1 MSIKIDYSQLK
12 KFSEDV
18 KKSLDGAELNTFIE
32 ACAKELAARLLRKVI
47 KGTHVGQYPK
57 SSGKKGGTLRR
68 GWTDEKQQSVINYV
82 NSLNV
87 THASNS
93 YTIDIINPV
102 EYAPYVEYGHRTIN
116 HKSWVKGKFM
126 LTISSDELK
135 EVAPAILEKKL
146 SIKLKEIFQ

>member
-32 ACAKELAARLLRKVI
+32 ACAKELAARLLGKVI
-47 KGTHVGQYPK
+47 KRTPVGQYPK

-87 THASNS
+87 THASN
-93 YTIDIINPV
+93 
-102 EYAPYVEYGHRTIN
+102 
-116 HKSWVKGKFM
+116 
-126 LTISSDELK
+126 L
-135 EVAPAILEKKL
+135 
-146 SIKLKEIFQ
+146 IFVNF